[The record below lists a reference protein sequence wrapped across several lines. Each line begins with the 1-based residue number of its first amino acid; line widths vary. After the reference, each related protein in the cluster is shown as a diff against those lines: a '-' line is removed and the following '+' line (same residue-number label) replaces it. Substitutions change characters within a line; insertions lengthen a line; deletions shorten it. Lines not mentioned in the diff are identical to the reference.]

1 MSEIVALAEVRLWD
15 QRVGA
20 VAEDA
25 DGVITFEYS
34 PTFQSSGLDVSPIV
48 LPLSTTGPRQFPE
61 LRRMEAFLG
70 LPGLLAD
77 ALPDR
82 FGNAVIRR
90 YFEERGTPDRALS
103 PVQKLLYLGD
113 RAMGALTFHPALD
126 RSTPEQATPLRLSAL
141 VQEARAIVSGNADV
155 AVPDIIHVG
164 SSAGGMRPK
173 ALVWWNP
180 PTGQGRSGH
189 AEPTEG
195 DEPWIVKLDGV
206 GAVNDDGQTPAR
218 VRASLPYMRIEQA
231 YTLMARYAGLDAVE
245 TRLLA
250 DRSYRHLLI
259 RRFDR
264 VGDGGGSRVH
274 QHTLGGLCHVDYNEP
289 GTCSYEEFLRTV
301 LRLRLDRRALDEAF
315 RRAAFNILAIN
326 QDDHVK
332 NLSFLMGSDGQWYL
346 SPAYDN
352 TYAQGDGWTRFHQ
365 MTLAGK
371 CTAITRQDLLDVAK
385 KFSIDGISI
394 LIRIEAAVSQW
405 SQFADEAEVPA
416 KATQLIRTALEKRRL
431 GLEAR

>member
-1 MSEIVALAEVRLWD
+1 MADIVALAEVRLWD

-25 DGVITFEYS
+25 GGTITFEFS
-34 PTFQSSGLDVSPIV
+34 PSFQSTGLEVSPIT

-61 LRRMEAFLG
+61 LRRLEAFLG
-70 LPGLLAD
+70 LPGVLAD

-90 YFEERGTPDRALS
+90 YFEQRGTPDRALS

-126 RSTPEQATPLRLSAL
+126 RSMPEQDAPLQLSAL
-141 VQEARAIVSGNADV
+141 VKEARAIVEGNPDV
-155 AVPDIIHVG
+155 AVSDIIHAG

-180 PTGQGRSGH
+180 ATAKVRSGH
-189 AEPTEG
+189 AAPEPG
-195 DEPWIVKLDGV
+195 DEPWIVRLDGV
-206 GAVNDDGQTPAR
+206 GAVNSQGSEPGAAR
-218 VRASLPYMRIEQA
+218 APMPCMRVEHA
-231 YTLMARYAGLDAVE
+231 YTLMARHAGLHVVE

-250 DRSYRHLLI
+250 DRSYRHLLV

-264 VGDGGGSRVH
+264 NDDGRMH
-274 QHTLGGLCHVDYNEP
+274 QHTLGGMRHIDYNEP
-289 GTCSYEEFLRTV
+289 GMLSYEEYFRTV
-301 LRLRLDRRALDEAF
+301 LRLRLDRPSLDEAF
-315 RRAAFNILAIN
+315 RRAAFNIAAIN

-332 NLSFLMGSDGQWYL
+332 NLSFLMGRHGEWRL

-352 TYAQGDGWTRFHQ
+352 TCARGEGWTRVHQ

-371 CTAITRQDLLDVAK
+371 RSGITRRDLADVANR
-385 KFSIDGISI
+385 FGIDAAPI
-394 LIRIEAAVSQW
+394 LDRIDAAIDQW
-405 SQFADEAEVPA
+405 PRFAGEAEGPSSTVKSIQA
-416 KATQLIRTALEKRRL
+416 ALAERRQTM
-431 GLEAR
+431 A